1 MGIFIKQWFTF
12 TFKKDNVTNLLY
24 NCSNNHYIHNWLEER
39 GYTDFE
45 NIMSKE
51 DLDKFLN
58 VLNESSNMI
67 PDCFDTHFPVE
78 ENFNFNKKTNF
89 NFNKQINLSKEQMS
103 ELFESLWDIQ
113 DMIEDGIEGILKYNV
128 YYVH

>member
-24 NCSNNHYIHNWLEER
+24 SCSNNHYIHNWLEER

-45 NIMSKE
+45 NTISEE
-51 DLDKFLN
+51 DLDNFVT

-67 PDCFDTHFPVE
+67 PDCFDTHFPE
-78 ENFNFNKKTNF
+78 EHKF
-89 NFNKQINLSKEQMS
+89 NFNKQIVIDNKKHSKEQMS
-103 ELFESLWDIQ
+103 ELFES
-113 DMIEDGIEGILKYNV
+113 
-128 YYVH
+128 